1 MSKPRYDWWPY
12 VKGMI
17 RRYPDMQTEYEQL
30 RQQTVTQQL
39 SGMPGSGN
47 GTGRSVEVAAIREL
61 PGTRQRE
68 YNAVHN
74 AIEQTLKIPW
84 SGELRIKI
92 INLVF
97 WQRSHTLEGAA
108 LECNCSYRT
117 ARRYHSD
124 FIMAVALFYGLLDE

>member
-1 MSKPRYDWWPY
+1 MSKPRYDWWSY

-17 RRYPDMQTEYEQL
+17 RRYPEMHAEYTEL
-30 RQQTVTQQL
+30 HRQNVTQPL
-39 SGMPGSGN
+39 SGMPGGGN
-47 GTGRSVEVAAIREL
+47 ISRSAEAAAIREL

-68 YNAVHN
+68 YNAVYN
-74 AIEQTLKIPW
+74 AIEQTKKIPW
-84 SGELRIKI
+84 SGELRLQLIS
-92 INLVF
+92 LVF

-108 LECNCSYRT
+108 LACNCSYRT